1 MERLKNMKE
10 SLMNAA
16 QAQINGNLDCVDTE
30 ELGDV
35 IDMIKDLEEA
45 IYYKTITEAMGE
57 NKEKEQHRETVYYTE
72 KIYPPYMPYPMNP
85 IEPTYRDMDR
95 DYGRMYYDGRGGN
108 GGRGGNNRGIMYADG
123 QGGGSGSGGGSNS
136 GGGNS
141 GGNSGGSAR
150 FQQRMMPDYEYEYP
164 QELLRDRREG
174 QSPKMRKNYME
185 AKEMHQGKE
194 VQMKELEKYL
204 QELSQD
210 VTEMIQDATPEE
222 KQMLQQKLSLLV
234 TKIK

>member
-1 MERLKNMKE
+1 MDRLKHMKE

-16 QAQINGNLDCVDTE
+16 QSQIDGNLECVDTE

-45 IYYKTITEAMGE
+45 IYYYTITEAMGE
-57 NKEKEQHRETVYYTE
+57 GKEKEKHHAE
-72 KIYPPYMPYPMNP
+72 
-85 IEPTYRDMDR
+85 YRDMDK
-95 DYGRMYYDGRGGN
+95 DYGRMYYNDRGIGSGRGDSY
-108 GGRGGNNRGIMYADG
+108 RGSMYPHG
-123 QGGGSGSGGGSNS
+123 QGYGEDYDGTNRHRGAGHDGVGEY
-136 GGGNS
+136 
-141 GGNSGGSAR
+141 R
-150 FQQRMMPDYEYEYP
+150 PFVMPEYP
-164 QELLRDRREG
+164 QEMLRDKREG
-174 QSPKMRKNYME
+174 VSPLTRKSYME
-185 AKEMHQGKE
+185 AKEMHHGKE

-204 QELSQD
+204 QELSHD